1 VESTLKHFRD
11 EYEAH
16 IYEKRCPAK
25 VCRNLVQFSI
35 IEDDCTGCMVCA
47 RNCPV
52 EAIEGEKKQPHSIDP
67 EVCIKCGICYNVC
80 LFEAVVR
87 QSE

>member
-1 VESTLKHFRD
+1 VISTLKNFRA

-25 VCRNLVQFSI
+25 VCKPLIRMEIQPS
-35 IEDDCTGCMVCA
+35 CTGCMVCA

-52 EAIEGEKKQPHSIDP
+52 EAITGERRQVHLIDQST
-67 EVCIKCGICYNVC
+67 CIKCGICVQVC
-80 LFEAVVR
+80 NFNAIAVE
-87 QSE
+87 S